1 MVCKMQSY
9 FLLPRHRWNA
19 LTYSTAFRVYVILYA
34 RFILGTYVIVNHR
47 CLCLNRPSTCH
58 LESWLWTSTLTK
70 GLYGLWRCGQTERVS
85 WLVPLINMFGF
96 GISRSV
102 SEWLLS
108 DWLNGWRC
116 LKVLT
121 WWNVIDAW
129 CTAMQVSEGRLGLSL
144 SKELLMSH
152 DVLCVKYRLNL
163 VHISCQVSVRA
174 VRHLLIRCFLSCFD
188 SPTKDPNKLLI
199 AAGLLDHTIKVFF
212 DDSLKFFLS
221 LYGLLCF
228 AKIFLF

>member
-1 MVCKMQSY
+1 
-9 FLLPRHRWNA
+9 
-19 LTYSTAFRVYVILYA
+19 
-34 RFILGTYVIVNHR
+34 
-47 CLCLNRPSTCH
+47 
-58 LESWLWTSTLTK
+58 
-70 GLYGLWRCGQTERVS
+70 
-85 WLVPLINMFGF
+85 
-96 GISRSV
+96 
-102 SEWLLS
+102 
-108 DWLNGWRC
+108 
-116 LKVLT
+116 
-121 WWNVIDAW
+121 
-129 CTAMQVSEGRLGLSL
+129 MQVSEGRLGLSL

-228 AKIFLF
+228 VLPITTLMLNHTVTCRYGHKLPVTSLDICSDCSLLASGSADKTVKLWGLDFGDCHRSLLGHEDTVTCVRWQPNTHLLFTGSKDGTLKYWDADR